1 VTLWLVMIAGGVITF
16 LTRLSFIAAEG
27 KVALPGWFRALLPYV
42 PVATL
47 TAIVAPELVRPGGA
61 WDVSFSNDRLVAGA
75 VAIGVA
81 ALTRNALVT
90 IGVGFAALLVL
101 G

>member
-1 VTLWLVMIAGGVITF
+1 MIAAGALTF

-47 TAIVAPELVRPGGA
+47 TAIIAPDLVRPGGA
-61 WDVSFSNDRLVAGA
+61 WDVSLSNDRLVAGCVAIA
-75 VAIGVA
+75 VAA
-81 ALTRNALVT
+81 FTRNALVT

>member
-1 VTLWLVMIAGGVITF
+1 MKLWVVMIAGGALTF
-16 LTRLSFIAAEG
+16 LTRLSFIAVEG

-47 TAIVAPELVRPGGA
+47 TAIIAPELVRPGGE
-61 WDVSFSNDRLVAGA
+61 WDVSLGNDRLVAGC
-75 VAIGVA
+75 VAIVVA
-81 ALTRNALVT
+81 AVTRNALVT
-90 IGVGFAALLVL
+90 ICVGFLALLVL